1 MDRSPFQYLQ
11 STATMDAKPM
21 SPPQRIRRKRMTI
34 EIPDHVLE
42 GVNSPEEVRKLKNR
56 IAAARLRERSQAQVL
71 DLQQQ
76 VEFYKQRCEYLESVV
91 AQCGYCSGTI
101 NGPQTSMLEPFPVAV
116 DNTPM
121 SDSSEEEAWI
131 KELDREMFE
140 SILVWSE

>member
-1 MDRSPFQYLQ
+1 
-11 STATMDAKPM
+11 M

-71 DLQQQ
+71 DLQNQ
-76 VEFYKQRCEYLESVV
+76 VEYHKQRCEYLESVV
-91 AQCGYCSGTI
+91 AQCGYCSTI
-101 NGPQTSMLEPFPVAV
+101 VHGPQTPALEPFPVTV
-116 DNTPM
+116 DASM
-121 SDSSEEEAWI
+121 SDSSEEESWI